1 MYCYWF
7 ESNVILFWIAL
18 PCGSGNPNLPGSIF
32 NIALGSLPNTGYTL
46 YSYTFTATGSSAT
59 LTFAGTGD
67 AGGPA
72 HNYFLLDSISV
83 NHTSVQTNVLING
96 GFETGDLTGW
106 TMFCNTSSN
115 CNGAYYGQVT
125 TNQCY
130 QGNYCYKD
138 YCHNYDYLTQ
148 SFTTV
153 SGDSYLISFY
163 IMPNANAAP
172 QVIYVTLT

>member
-1 MYCYWF
+1 M
-7 ESNVILFWIAL
+7 
-18 PCGSGNPNLPGSIF
+18 GNPSNTLNIPGSIF
-32 NIALGSLPNTGYTL
+32 NISIGSLPTSYTP
-46 YSYTFTATGSSAT
+46 YSYSFNATGSSAT
-59 LTFAGTGD
+59 LTFAGIGD

-83 NHTSVQTNVLING
+83 NHTSANTNVLING

-115 CNGAYYGQVT
+115 CNGTYYGQVIT
-125 TNQCY
+125 SQYY
-130 QGNYCYKD
+130 QGTHCYMD
-138 YCHNYDYLTQ
+138 DCRNYDYLTQ
-148 SFTTV
+148 SFSTV

-163 IMPNANAAP
+163 IKPNTVPAP